1 MSEIV
6 CDFCGET
13 LKSKGALN
21 IHRAKT
27 KACIEFQIKKLGKPL
42 SEINKEKRAAEEAR
56 KAKKKAE
63 KEERDKK
70 KAERDKKKD
79 EAEKAKKDADRKAE
93 EAKKESSEDDDSEDE
108 IDENAEIPLSSS
120 EEDESSSSESEE
132 EEQYKVK
139 EQATVK
145 EEFDNIE
152 NYQRTNPSR
161 LNNLFKKK
169 STTVKTEI
177 IREDQPPEVHK
188 RKIEEYLHPEKQ
200 VIAESSVRSTSG
212 ACSFNGTASKM
223 LTLPSGTAPLERLG
237 PVIAERSASSIPVTP
252 AIDIK
257 ALSED
262 INKKVNSSI
271 VSLET
276 KINSLIDVMGKVTVS
291 IASLEKRMKSIEA
304 SVDIEKDIER
314 IMDDKL
320 DDMFSITRKMLAEV
334 ESKSELL
341 DIFRE
346 NMEDIVDKHYDLYKK
361 FKYVKE
367 DIEDMVYDK
376 SSRRR

>member
-1 MSEIV
+1 MSEIE
-6 CDFCGET
+6 CEFCGEKLQT
-13 LKSKGALN
+13 KSSLN
-21 IHRAKT
+21 LHRAKT

-42 SEINKEKRAAEEAR
+42 SEINKEKKAAEEAR
-56 KAKKKAE
+56 IAKKKAE
-63 KEERDKK
+63 KTERDKK
-70 KAERDKKKD
+70 KAEKDKKKAEKEAKI
-79 EAEKAKKDADRKAE
+79 EAEKEKSRKAAEKAYREAE
-93 EAKKESSEDDDSEDE
+93 EEISKKANEKEIVTESDDDSE

-120 EEDESSSSESEE
+120 SEDESSSSESEE

-188 RKIEEYLHPEKQ
+188 RKIEECLQPVKQ
-200 VIAESSVRSTSG
+200 EPTD
-212 ACSFNGTASKM
+212 CASNE
-223 LTLPSGTAPLERLG
+223 APLDKLG
-237 PVIAERSASSIPVTP
+237 PVTP
-252 AIDIK
+252 TIDIK

-276 KINSLIDVMGKVTVS
+276 KINSLIDIMGKVTVS
-291 IASLEKRMKSIEA
+291 ISSLEKRMKSIEA
-304 SVDIEKDIER
+304 SVDIERDIER